1 MSDSCYA
8 AATRHR
14 PSSSTAGRPP
24 SLELI
29 SDDWAAATL
38 SDDELDDRY
47 ESHIAPLLGG
57 DDEGELALD
66 VDAVVVS
73 TSMGQSG
80 PGGGGAGGVR
90 DRRAE
95 DGRWNDLGLD
105 QLDARGGGGVQ
116 HGEERV
122 QGYGATGQ
130 PQ

>member
-1 MSDSCYA
+1 MSDSSYA

-14 PSSSTAGRPP
+14 PPSSTAGRPP

-38 SDDELDDRY
+38 SDDEVDDRY
-47 ESHIAPLLGG
+47 ESHVAPLLGG
-57 DDEGELALD
+57 DEEGELALD

-80 PGGGGAGGVR
+80 TSGGGTGGSR
-90 DRRAE
+90 DKRSE

-105 QLDARGGGGVQ
+105 QLDARGGGNVP
-116 HGEERV
+116 HGGERV
-122 QGYGATGQ
+122 QGHGATGQ